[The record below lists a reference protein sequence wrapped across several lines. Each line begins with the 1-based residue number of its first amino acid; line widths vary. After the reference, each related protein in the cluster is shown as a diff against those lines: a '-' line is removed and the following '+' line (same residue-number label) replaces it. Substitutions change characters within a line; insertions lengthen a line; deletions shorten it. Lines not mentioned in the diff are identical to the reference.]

1 MADIARSGTVARTF
15 GRAVGPARRE
25 TDQTVEA
32 CRVDVPYHLDRRT
45 WDLLVEHAWSDF
57 PYEVCGL
64 LGTRP
69 DGSIAHYPVANAE
82 RSMTYYVMD
91 PKQLLRAMR
100 EIEDEGYD
108 LAIYH
113 SHTHT
118 QAYPSATDIRL
129 AAYPDATYLI
139 VTLQH
144 RDRPDIRAFTIVDGV
159 VTEKPVV
166 VTDDRA
172 A

>member
-1 MADIARSGTVARTF
+1 VGT
-15 GRAVGPARRE
+15 G
-25 TDQTVEA
+25 EA
-32 CRVDVPYHLDRRT
+32 VDVDRQSFELDRAT
-45 WDLLVEHAWSDF
+45 WQTLVDRAWSDF

-69 DGSIAHYPVANAE
+69 DGSIVHYPIDNAE
-82 RSMTYYVMD
+82 RSMTYYVME

-100 EIEDEGYD
+100 EIEDEGYG

-129 AAYPDATYLI
+129 AAYPEATYLI
-139 VTLQH
+139 VTLQD
-144 RDRPDIRAFTIVDGV
+144 RDAPEVRAYTILDGV
-159 VTEKPVV
+159 VTERPVV
-166 VTDDRA
+166 VRDEQA

>member
-1 MADIARSGTVARTF
+1 M
-15 GRAVGPARRE
+15 
-25 TDQTVEA
+25 DQVEA
-32 CRVDVPYHLDRRT
+32 TSPAFELDAAT
-45 WDLLVEHAWSDF
+45 WDRLVEHAWSDF

-64 LGTRP
+64 LGVRP
-69 DGSIAHYPVANAE
+69 DGSVAHFPIDNTE
-82 RSMTYYVMD
+82 RSVTYYTMD

-100 EIEDEGYD
+100 EIEDEGWE

-129 AAYPDATYLI
+129 AAYPEATYLI
-139 VTLQH
+139 ITLQD
-144 RDRPDIRAFTIVDGV
+144 RDTPELRGFRILDGEVIERPVRIRD
-159 VTEKPVV
+159 EE
-166 VTDDRA
+166 A

>member
-1 MADIARSGTVARTF
+1 VTRSVDGAD
-15 GRAVGPARRE
+15 VGDE
-25 TDQTVEA
+25 VFE
-32 CRVDVPYHLDRRT
+32 LDTET
-45 WDLLVEHAWSDF
+45 WDALVEHSWSDF

-64 LGTRP
+64 LGVKP
-69 DGSIAHYPVANAE
+69 DGTFVHYPIDNAE

-91 PKQLLRAMR
+91 AKQLLRAMR
-100 EIEDEGYD
+100 DIEDEGWG

-129 AAYPDATYLI
+129 AAYPEATYLI
-139 VTLQH
+139 VTLQD
-144 RDRPDIRAFTIVDGV
+144 RDHPDVRAFSIVDGE
-159 VTEKPVV
+159 VTEKPVLV
-166 VTDDRA
+166 QGRA

>member
-1 MADIARSGTVARTF
+1 VGT
-15 GRAVGPARRE
+15 G
-25 TDQTVEA
+25 EA
-32 CRVDVPYHLDRRT
+32 VDVDRQSFELDRAT
-45 WDLLVEHAWSDF
+45 WQTLVDRAWSDF

-69 DGSIAHYPVANAE
+69 DGSIVHYPIDNAE
-82 RSMTYYVMD
+82 RSMTYYVME

-100 EIEDEGYD
+100 EIEDEGYG

-129 AAYPDATYLI
+129 AAYPEATYLI
-139 VTLQH
+139 VTLQD
-144 RDRPDIRAFTIVDGV
+144 RDAPEVRAYTILDGV
-159 VTEKPVV
+159 VRERPVV
-166 VTDDRA
+166 VRDEQA

>member
-1 MADIARSGTVARTF
+1 VSDEVFT
-15 GRAVGPARRE
+15 
-25 TDQTVEA
+25 
-32 CRVDVPYHLDRRT
+32 LDRST
-45 WDLLVEHAWSDF
+45 WDAIVDHAWSDF

-64 LGTRP
+64 LGVRD
-69 DGSIAHYPVANAE
+69 DGTIVHHRIDNAE
-82 RSMTYYVMD
+82 RSLTYYVME

-100 EIEDEGYD
+100 EIEDEGQG

-129 AAYPDATYLI
+129 AAYPEATYVI
-139 VTLQH
+139 VTLQD
-144 RDRPDIRAFTIVDGV
+144 RDAPDIRAFSIVDGV

-166 VTDDRA
+166 VRDEQA
-172 A
+172 V